1 MSHQLLLKNNKVIP
15 IFNAS
20 KSQCQHLSLPNTV
33 ASANAFDSPI
43 YFITILA
50 TEIQVLTVTTFDPE
64 QTMGITL
71 TLATKLTLD
80 FGQLHVIPLSK
91 NVYPSLCDVPLLI
104 SF

>member
-1 MSHQLLLKNNKVIP
+1 MISPWP
-15 IFNAS
+15 IFLQRRWNNLAT
-20 KSQCQHLSLPNTV
+20 SQFDQHLGLPNTV

-91 NVYPSLCDVPLLI
+91 MFTLAYVM
-104 SF
+104 FHF